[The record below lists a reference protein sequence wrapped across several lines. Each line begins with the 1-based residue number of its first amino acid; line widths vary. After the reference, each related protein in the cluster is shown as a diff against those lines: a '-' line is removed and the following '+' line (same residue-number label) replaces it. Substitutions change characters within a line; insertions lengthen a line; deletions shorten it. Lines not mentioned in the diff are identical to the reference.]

1 MILFGCQSSLCV
13 VVELGEELP
22 SPADIQLA
30 HGRLRALC
38 LGGDDKT
45 WTHTTPE
52 QTHIQTQAQKAKA
65 YRECEQW
72 GTHIFLWLYK
82 LRSRQLYLF
91 ILLSH
96 VKLTCHSDCWG
107 VLNFLRNSCFLLW
120 HLESSWKQALWDAP
134 HCCSCH
140 GGTHSTFHGLGK
152 QRDDRSH
159 GNLQPLAL
167 ELKCWPISQKL
178 SLPLSCTTM
187 CKGHRLSR
195 FTHLSA
201 LCFVFCG
208 WVLPS
213 SEDCP
218 VKTDVLGQ
226 FTGRRLHNNYREN
239 ENKRC
244 GLY

>member
-1 MILFGCQSSLCV
+1 MSALFIYSL
-13 VVELGEELP
+13 
-22 SPADIQLA
+22 
-30 HGRLRALC
+30 
-38 LGGDDKT
+38 K
-45 WTHTTPE
+45 
-52 QTHIQTQAQKAKA
+52 
-65 YRECEQW
+65 
-72 GTHIFLWLYK
+72 
-82 LRSRQLYLF
+82 SRQVNVSFRLLRRSEF
-91 ILLSH
+91 STKFLLS
-96 VKLTCHSDCWG
+96 
-107 VLNFLRNSCFLLW
+107 LW

-226 FTGRRLHNNYREN
+226 FTGRRLHNNYIEN